1 MAGWRDQDRERASI
15 ANWGR
20 GVEIGVVAT
29 SKGEALREGQDK
41 EMAVGVGLVV
51 HSMASVYRGEEFEA
65 LFLE

>member
-1 MAGWRDQDRERASI
+1 M
-15 ANWGR
+15 
-20 GVEIGVVAT
+20 VAT